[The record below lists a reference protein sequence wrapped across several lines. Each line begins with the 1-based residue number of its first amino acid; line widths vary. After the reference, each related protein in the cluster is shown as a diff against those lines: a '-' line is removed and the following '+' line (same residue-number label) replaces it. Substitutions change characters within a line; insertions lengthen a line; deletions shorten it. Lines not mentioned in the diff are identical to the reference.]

1 MTASARPDAQVRAD
15 SAAVASVL
23 GAIRGR
29 LLREG
34 TRLHP
39 GMTLAERHKQ
49 LTVYCDASAGSPGE
63 LLFFLPRELLVP
75 IDGARWSPRTD
86 RLELLAPPPG
96 LDAVQQELLDLH
108 IELFNACGKLED
120 WHDRHPRRAV
130 WDHAVV
136 RDAIEAIR
144 PGASDQPPCAAE
156 GFLAERSFGLRPGGS
171 RRVEVLM
178 PLIDLLNHHFLG
190 SPYFVDDTA
199 MTICIAQP
207 HDAEC
212 FAHYGGRR
220 DVLELALRYG
230 YLDLRTPFAYSAP
243 LDLAVD
249 GIGRIAVL
257 GERLLPAHELDPPR
271 LQLQP
276 DRLEISHLCCD
287 ERHPARLV
295 TMLRLALMGTARE
308 RGLVGS
314 AAERAATSALV
325 AIGEANLRLLD
336 GLIAACRSVQSSTP
350 SASKLIAAASREAD
364 IIGRVFGL
372 IRP

>member
-1 MTASARPDAQVRAD
+1 VRAD
-15 SAAVASVL
+15 SAAVAAVL
-23 GAIRGR
+23 RAIRAR

-39 GMTLAERHKQ
+39 GIALAERHNQ
-49 LTVYCDASAGSPGE
+49 LTVFCDASAGSPDE
-63 LLFFLPRELLVP
+63 RLFFLPRELLVP

-108 IELFNACGKLED
+108 IDLFNAAGKLQD
-120 WHDRHPRRAV
+120 WHDGHPRRAV
-130 WDHAVV
+130 WDHAAV
-136 RDAIEAIR
+136 RNAIEAIR
-144 PGASDQPPCAAE
+144 PGAGDVPPCAAE
-156 GFLAERSFGLRPGGS
+156 GFLAERSFGLRPHGG

-178 PLIDLLNHHFLG
+178 PLIDLLNHHFQG

-199 MTICIAQP
+199 MTIQVAQP
-207 HDAEC
+207 DDAEC

-243 LDLAVD
+243 LALEVD
-249 GIGRIAVL
+249 GIGRIVVL

-295 TMLRLALMGTARE
+295 TMLRLALMGAARE
-308 RGLVGS
+308 RGLPAQS
-314 AAERAATSALV
+314 ADRAAASALA
-325 AIGEANLRLLD
+325 AIGEANLRMLACLVD
-336 GLIAACRSVQSSTP
+336 ACRAVQAATP
-350 SASKLIAAASREAD
+350 SAAKLVAAAEREAA
-364 IIGRVFGL
+364 IIARVFGL
-372 IRP
+372 ARG